1 MTKKELDKMI
11 SDSLNKSIESR
22 VKTSLREEHDP
33 KMQLIDNILTN
44 VLQRYVR
51 NSKELNEI
59 VDAFM
64 TAIKGKI

>member
-1 MTKKELDKMI
+1 MTKKELDKLI
-11 SDSLNKSIESR
+11 SNSLNRLIEPR
-22 VKTSLREEHDP
+22 VKKIREEHDP

-44 VLQRYVR
+44 VLQRYVK

-64 TAIKGKI
+64 TAIKNKI